1 MPCKPGGDREMVDIL
16 SLVLLY
22 DDRAV
27 LWVVE
32 MALEAEVPTKTHVLD
47 LLHRLVDG
55 TPTDGRM

>member
-1 MPCKPGGDREMVDIL
+1 MVDIL